1 MILLSFM
8 ANFSRIIMLQHN
20 RQLNIEMIISCKI
33 EKNVPGVTSVVK
45 VTTGNSDISQ

>member
-8 ANFSRIIMLQHN
+8 ANFSRIIIHN
-20 RQLNIEMIISCKI
+20 RQLTLEMIISCKI